1 MDPSLTSLA
10 SLVGQFGL
18 PVAVIV
24 LYMIRFDSDIKKMLI
39 LLAKILTLLCV
50 VAQMDARD
58 ITE

>member
-1 MDPSLTSLA
+1 MDPNLTSLA

-50 VAQMDARD
+50 VANMDARD